1 MVEADTPT
9 VPAERQVD
17 DAIAEDVLAMFRA
30 AAERRYAGGERIGV
44 GGMGE
49 VRAAADRVTGRVV
62 AVKTVLA
69 DHVGAQT
76 LRRFAREARIQAQL
90 EHPSIVP
97 VYDLGI
103 DEAGELYFTMKH
115 IRGESLSDVIDKL
128 RIGDKGY
135 TRRRLLAVLSQVAL
149 TVAYAHRRGVLHR
162 DLKPSNIM
170 LGEFGEVYVLDWG
183 LAQVRGTTDEVAPP
197 ALGLRSSDAPVIDS
211 SLRPDTASG
220 QLLGTPG
227 YAAPELI
234 EHGSGVLDE
243 RGDVYALGAI
253 LYEVLTFDRMHGP
266 GNLGQLLGS
275 TLDTDGARPSQRK
288 RADVPPE
295 LDALCFDATRRDP
308 SARISSAAELA
319 RRIDAYLDGDRDLAE
334 RRRLAD
340 AHVTSAQAELDGK
353 RSAALRDVV
362 TALGLEPG
370 HAPARQLLVRL
381 LTEPD
386 EGEAAAAEAAHHD
399 DAVRSFRLAARNAML
414 ALLTYLLYVPIVLW
428 MGVRSWAMLGTM
440 AAAILALLGATAW
453 YHRHPPRGLRLPWTH
468 LGLSVIALATGVFV
482 AGPLVLLPAITIATG
497 MAYISAF
504 ESRFRITMVAMLA
517 VVLVPFALQLAG
529 LVPGAYRFAGDAIVI
544 RPGRMHFPPV
554 PTIVVLA
561 LTHTVVLTAALLFA
575 WRLRQAAAS
584 AERRLRLQAWRLAQ
598 LAR

>member
-1 MVEADTPT
+1 V
-9 VPAERQVD
+9 ERQVD

-30 AAERRYAGGERIGV
+30 AAERRYGDGERIGI

-62 AVKTVLA
+62 AVKVVRA
-69 DHVGAQT
+69 DQVDPQA

-103 DEAGELYFTMKH
+103 DASGELYFTMKH
-115 IRGESLSDVIDKL
+115 IRGESLSDVLDKL
-128 RIGDKGY
+128 RTRDKST
-135 TRRRLLAVLSQVAL
+135 TRRRLLTVLSQVAL
-149 TVAYAHRRGVLHR
+149 TIAYAHRRGVLHR

-183 LAQVRGTTDEVAPP
+183 LAQVRGTAEEVTPP
-197 ALGLRSSDAPVIDS
+197 ALGLRSSDVPVIDS
-211 SLRPDTASG
+211 SVRPDTASG

-227 YAAPELI
+227 YASPELI
-234 EHGSGVLDE
+234 EHGSSVLDE
-243 RGDVYALGAI
+243 RADVYALGSI
-253 LYEVLTFDRMHGP
+253 LYEVLTLQRMHGM
-266 GNLGQLLGS
+266 GNLGQLLGN
-275 TLDTDGARPSQRK
+275 TLDTDGAHPSERG
-288 RADVPPE
+288 DVPPE

-308 SARISSAAELA
+308 SARIASAAELA
-319 RRIDAYLDGDRDLAE
+319 QRIDAYLDGDRDLAE

-340 AHVTSAQAELDGK
+340 ARVASAQSGPRGD
-353 RSAALRDVV
+353 ALRDVV

-399 DAVRSFRLAARNAML
+399 EAVRAFRLTARNAML
-414 ALLTYLLYVPIVLW
+414 ALLTYALYVPIVFW

-440 AAAILALLGATAW
+440 AAAILTLLGATAW

-504 ESRFRITMVAMLA
+504 ESRLRITMIAMLA

-529 LVPGAYRFAGDAIVI
+529 IVPGAYDFAGDAIVV
-544 RPGRMHFPPV
+544 RPGMMHFPAV
-554 PTIVVLA
+554 PTIVFLA
-561 LTHTVVLTAALLFA
+561 VTHTVVLVAALLFA

-584 AERRLRLQAWRLAQ
+584 AERKLRLQAWKLAQ

>member
-1 MVEADTPT
+1 MVEGDPST
-9 VPAERQVD
+9 VPAEPQVD
-17 DAIAEDVLAMFRA
+17 DAIADDVLAMFRA
-30 AAERRYAGGERIGV
+30 AAERRYAAGERLGV

-62 AVKTVLA
+62 AVKMVLA
-69 DHVGAQT
+69 GQVGAQT

-115 IRGESLSDVIDKL
+115 IRGESLADVIDKL
-128 RIGDKGY
+128 RHRDKRY
-135 TRRRLLAVLSQVAL
+135 TRRRLLAILSQVAL
-149 TVAYAHRRGVLHR
+149 TIAYAHRRGVLHR

-183 LAQVRGTTDEVAPP
+183 LAQVRGSADEATPS
-197 ALGLRSSDAPVIDS
+197 ALGLTSSDVPVIDS
-211 SLRPDTASG
+211 SVRPDTASG

-227 YAAPELI
+227 YASPELI

-243 RGDVYALGAI
+243 RADVYALGAI
-253 LYEVLTFDRMHGP
+253 LYEVLTLQRMHGM
-266 GNLGQLLGS
+266 GNLGQVLAS
-275 TLDTDGARPSQRK
+275 TLDTDGGRPAQRG
-288 RADVPPE
+288 DVPPE
-295 LDALCFDATRRDP
+295 LDDLCFDATRREP
-308 SARISSAAELA
+308 SARIASAAELA

-334 RRRLAD
+334 RHRLAD
-340 AHVTSAQAELDGK
+340 AHAASAQTALEHE
-353 RSAALRDVV
+353 RTAALRDVV

-370 HAPARQLLVRL
+370 HAQARQLLVRL

-386 EGEAAAAEAAHHD
+386 EAETAAAEAAHHGE
-399 DAVRSFRLAARNAML
+399 AVRAFRIAARNAML
-414 ALLTYLLYVPIVLW
+414 ALLTYALYVPIVFW
-428 MGVRSWAMLGTM
+428 MGVRSWTMLGTM
-440 AAAILALLGATAW
+440 AAAILAVLGATAW
-453 YHRHPPRGLRLPWTH
+453 YHRHPPRDLRLPWIH

-504 ESRFRITMVAMLA
+504 ETRLRVTMTAMLA
-517 VVLVPFALQLAG
+517 VVLAPFALQLAG
-529 LVPGAYRFAGDAIVI
+529 VVPGAYELAGDAIVI
-544 RPGRMHFPPV
+544 RPGMMHFPAV
-554 PTIVVLA
+554 PTIVFLA
-561 LTHTVVLTAALLFA
+561 VTHTVVLVAALLFA

-584 AERRLRLQAWRLAQ
+584 AERRLRLQAWKLAQ